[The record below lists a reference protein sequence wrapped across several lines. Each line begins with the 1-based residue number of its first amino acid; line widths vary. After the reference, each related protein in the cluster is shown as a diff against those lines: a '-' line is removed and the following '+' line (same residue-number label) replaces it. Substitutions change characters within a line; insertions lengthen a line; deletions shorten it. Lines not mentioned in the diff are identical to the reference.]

1 MNLTFPQLL
10 YVDFPMKYSVSIT
23 YVNSFHIHF
32 LGLVLSLCVGVQLPL
47 SSIPSIPLG
56 INFMTQTHI
65 KCIYS
70 YLKFGSIS

>member
-47 SSIPSIPLG
+47 LSIPSFPLG
-56 INFMTQTHI
+56 INS
-65 KCIYS
+65 IYEANS
-70 YLKFGSIS
+70 YKMYIFLSEV